1 MQVKGCPPL
10 GVWWEYPLPQLW
22 WPQYA
27 RTVPTCRNSYA
38 RLYREWLAQPRDEN
52 STPGFLH
59 YFSKCCNFANLLSKT
74 YLLSSA
80 DTAVHLSFS
89 ILYSTDPS
97 ITMGSTNQRTFLTSY
112 TGSMIGLVVTIL
124 DIISTY
130 SSKGN
135 WPIVKA
141 IPSSMVMSLSL
152 AEKQRGFWQS
162 RKEYLIS
169 NKLKSNTDQ
178 SIRTH

>member
-22 WPQYA
+22 WPQCA
-27 RTVPTCRNSYA
+27 RTVPTCRNTYA
-38 RLYREWLAQPRDEN
+38 RLYRERLAQPTDEH

-59 YFSKCCNFANLLSKT
+59 YFSKCCNFANLGSKT

-124 DIISTY
+124 DIISTLVNFLWRFTY

-135 WPIVKA
+135 WPIVKV

-152 AEKQRGFWQS
+152 AEKQSGFWQS
-162 RKEYLIS
+162 GKEYLII
-169 NKLKSNTDQ
+169 N
-178 SIRTH
+178 

>member
-1 MQVKGCPPL
+1 MQIKGCPPL
-10 GVWWEYPLPQLW
+10 GVWWGYPLPQLW
-22 WPQYA
+22 WPQCA

-38 RLYREWLAQPRDEN
+38 RLYREWLAQPRDKN
-52 STPGFLH
+52 GVPGFRH
-59 YFSKCCNFANLLSKT
+59 YFSKCRRFANRGSKP

-97 ITMGSTNQRTFLTSY
+97 ITMGSTNQHTFLPSY
-112 TGSMIGLVVTIL
+112 TGPMIGLVVTVL
-124 DIISTY
+124 DIISTLVNFLWRFTAY

-135 WPIVKA
+135 SPTVKA

-152 AEKQRGFWQS
+152 AEKQREFGQS
-162 RKEYLIS
+162 GKQYW
-169 NKLKSNTDQ
+169 
-178 SIRTH
+178 